1 MPFAFDIE
9 HAYNLCKDEIENW
22 TQWNTVFVDFFTSL
36 ITYFVDISPYSSM
49 DEFIKT
55 VEPRVR
61 STVET
66 YIKNKELPYLE
77 SLASNYI
84 ENKLPYE
91 SELVDKVVDEIVK
104 QFLDQLAKKLFQEG
118 EK

>member
-61 STVET
+61 STVERS
-66 YIKNKELPYLE
+66 
-77 SLASNYI
+77 SLILNLWQAITSKISSRMNR
-84 ENKLPYE
+84 
-91 SELVDKVVDEIVK
+91 S
-104 QFLDQLAKKLFQEG
+104 
-118 EK
+118 